1 MIFFFQY
8 CGRQAWRVFQL
19 TLSSFSS
26 AIYRPP
32 WGGILYISPSPLRSS
47 QTPSSPFKPL
57 KNPPLPFLKLARM
70 ESSNT
75 QLFRQLAHMKKC
87 LFEQVFF
94 FCHLL
99 FNSSSVTKEKP
110 HLNVEVILSFFFM
123 ILFFQSFFQS
133 WSLMVMVFTHQGVGS
148 LA

>member
-1 MIFFFQY
+1 MISFFQD
-8 CGRQAWRVFQL
+8 CGWQVWRVFQL
-19 TLSSFSS
+19 TLSSISS

-57 KNPPLPFLKLARM
+57 KTPPLPFLKLARM

-99 FNSSSVTKEKP
+99 FNSSVTKEKP

-123 ILFFQSFFQS
+123 SLFFQSFFQS

-148 LA
+148 LT